1 MSNPSYKERL
11 HHLQVELVKL
21 QKHLIASD
29 LPLLVIFEGRDAAG
43 KDGVIKRIVE
53 HLSPRETRVVAL
65 GKPSDQELKSWYF
78 QRYVAHLPK
87 AQEMVLMNR
96 SWYNRAGVERV
107 MGFCSDAQYR
117 EFIATVVDFEALLSK
132 SGVQI
137 VKYYLD
143 IDRDE
148 QANRLQ
154 ARRDDPLKQWK
165 ISPIDAV
172 AQERWDD
179 YSQARN
185 AMLLQTHSNV
195 CPWTIVNANNKKRAR
210 LAVIRHLLQQ
220 VESPA
225 KLFDFKEPNPELIF
239 NFHEKHLTSG
249 QIAP

>member
-1 MSNPSYKERL
+1 
-11 HHLQVELVKL
+11 
-21 QKHLIASD
+21 
-29 LPLLVIFEGRDAAG
+29 
-43 KDGVIKRIVE
+43 
-53 HLSPRETRVVAL
+53 
-65 GKPSDQELKSWYF
+65 
-78 QRYVAHLPK
+78 
-87 AQEMVLMNR
+87 MNR

-148 QANRLQ
+148 QAKRLQ

-185 AMLLQTHSNV
+185 TMLLQTHSNV

-239 NFHEKHLTSG
+239 SFHEKHLTSG